1 MNAAVLFGVVLA
13 VGAPG
18 DKEAPKKDAPSIV
31 GEWDGEKAVRGGMER
46 PIPDGGVKVTFTA
59 DGKLLFKEGFKDATE
74 GSYKVDAKKNPAEID
89 LNPPNEDGT
98 LLGIYKFDGDT
109 LTICLSDKNSTERPT
124 KFESPEGTN
133 VMLITLKRV
142 KK

>member
-1 MNAAVLFGVVLA
+1 MNAAALLGVVLA

-18 DKEAPKKDAPSIV
+18 DKAAGKKEAPSVV

-59 DGKLLFKEGFKDATE
+59 DGKMIFKEGNKDAEE
-74 GSYKVDAKKNPAEID
+74 GTYKVDARKNPPEID
-89 LNPPNEDGT
+89 LSPPKEDGT
-98 LLGIYKFDGDT
+98 LLGIYKLDGDT
-109 LTICLSDKNSTERPT
+109 LTICLADKSSTDRPN

-133 VMLITLKRV
+133 LMLVTLKRV

>member
-1 MNAAVLFGVVLA
+1 MNAAALLGVVLA

-18 DKEAPKKDAPSIV
+18 DKDAPKKDAPSVV

-59 DGKLLFKEGFKDATE
+59 DGKMIFKEGNKDAEE
-74 GSYKVDAKKNPAEID
+74 GTYKVDAKKNPPEID
-89 LNPPNEDGT
+89 LSPPKEDGT
-98 LLGIYKFDGDT
+98 LLGIYKLDGDT
-109 LTICLSDKNSTERPT
+109 LTICLSDKNSTDRPT

-133 VMLITLKRV
+133 LMLVTLKRV